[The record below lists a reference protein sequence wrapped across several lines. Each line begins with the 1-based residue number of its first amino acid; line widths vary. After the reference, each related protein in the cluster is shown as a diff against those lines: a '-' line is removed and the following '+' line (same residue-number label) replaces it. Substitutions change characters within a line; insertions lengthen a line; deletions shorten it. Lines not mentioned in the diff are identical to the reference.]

1 MQQDHSKTKARQDES
16 TTASVDVT
24 SAFRAAGL
32 TQIVSAT
39 QAFETKH
46 QLLTPKDSLDHYD
59 IVWAV
64 RCALT
69 GTLPTRP
76 LRSSAG
82 KAVLIQI
89 PSFQKGVCAIDLE
102 IVVVIASPENI
113 CLMLPEEFQESAPQR
128 VLVAE
133 NDEEVAQ
140 MLVLL
145 LSREG
150 FEVILARSAA
160 AVMSIAHAQRLDL
173 LLLDE
178 DLSGMDGFSLCSRL
192 RTDPATTLLPVVIC
206 AASHGLSKLAA
217 RVGAV
222 AYIEKPLDFL
232 DLPQRLRQFLALTPT
247 AKKP

>member
-46 QLLTPKDSLDHYD
+46 QLLTPRESLDHYD
-59 IVWAV
+59 VLWAV

-69 GTLPTRP
+69 GNLPTRP

-82 KAVLIQI
+82 EAVLIQI
-89 PSFQKGVCAIDLE
+89 PSFQKGVCATDLD
-102 IVVVIASPENI
+102 IVLVIASPENLL
-113 CLMLPEEFQESAPQR
+113 LMLPEEFQESAAPR

-150 FEVILARSAA
+150 FEATVAKSAS
-160 AVMSIAHAQRLDL
+160 AVMSLVHAQRLDL
-173 LLLDE
+173 VLLDE
-178 DLSGMDGFSLCSRL
+178 DLPGMDGFSLCSRL
-192 RTDPATTLLPVVIC
+192 HTDPATAQLPVVVLS
-206 AASHGLSKLAA
+206 ASHGLSKLAR

-222 AYIEKPLDFL
+222 AFLEKPCDFV
-232 DLPQRLRQFLALTPT
+232 DLARRLREYLHLPPT
-247 AKKP
+247 ASK